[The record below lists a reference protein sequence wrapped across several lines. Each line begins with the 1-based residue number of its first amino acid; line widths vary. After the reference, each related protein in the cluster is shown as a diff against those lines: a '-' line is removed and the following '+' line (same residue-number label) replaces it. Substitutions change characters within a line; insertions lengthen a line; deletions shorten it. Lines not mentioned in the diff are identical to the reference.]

1 MKGKSKEDLLDLY
14 KKSNLGETPTVDI
27 VKDKKS
33 SSLPTITSVPIT
45 TEQEK
50 LLIGDKKYTVKAIR
64 DILKHFK
71 IEVPKKITLRKDL
84 IHLLTITDT
93 LKPKPVE
100 KSKPKPAEVI
110 PKPVETEP
118 VTEAPKKTKK
128 KPSLTIET
136 DIVALDDIDTPFSPV
151 PIKDLL
157 DEPSEKQLQE
167 ELYRCLTFYDHK
179 P

>member
-1 MKGKSKEDLLDLY
+1 M
-14 KKSNLGETPTVDI
+14 
-27 VKDKKS
+27 
-33 SSLPTITSVPIT
+33 
-45 TEQEK
+45 
-50 LLIGDKKYTVKAIR
+50 
-64 DILKHFK
+64 
-71 IEVPKKITLRKDL
+71 
-84 IHLLTITDT
+84 TITDT